1 MKRAWLRLRC
11 RALRVVVT
19 DVDGVLTDAGVY
31 YGEAGDELKKFSIR
45 DGAGVAL
52 LKSAGLTVGAITGES
67 HALVARRMKK
77 IGADFLLSGV
87 RDKLQA
93 VERHAARNGFALSEM
108 GYLGDEINDVC
119 MLGKVGVFFAPAD
132 AAPEIRSNADMVLE
146 TRGGEGALREAA
158 QIILAYQGKLEDAI
172 DEYVRG
178 CRGQNAGVRLHT
190 FKRVAR
196 GTRKRS

>member
-52 LKSAGLTVGAITGES
+52 LKSAGLSVGAITGES

-87 RDKLQA
+87 RDKLEA
-93 VERHAARNGFALSEM
+93 IERHAARDGFKLSEI
-108 GYLGDEINDVC
+108 GYIGDEINDVC
-119 MLGKVGVFFAPAD
+119 LLGKVGVFFAPAD
-132 AAPEIRSNADMVLE
+132 AAPEIRSGADVVLE

-158 QIILAYQGKLEDAI
+158 QIVLAYQGRLQDAI
-172 DEYVRG
+172 DEYVRR
-178 CRGQNAGVRLHT
+178 CRGQNGSARTHRLT
-190 FKRVAR
+190 RVAPR
-196 GTRKRS
+196 TRRR

>member
-1 MKRAWLRLRC
+1 VKRAWLRVRC

-87 RDKLQA
+87 RDKLEA
-93 VERHAARNGFALSEM
+93 IEHHAARDGFKLTEM
-108 GYLGDEINDVC
+108 GYIGDEINDVC
-119 MLGKVGVFFAPAD
+119 LLGKVGVFFAPAD
-132 AAPEIRSNADMVLE
+132 AAPEIRSGADVVLE

-158 QIILAYQGKLEDAI
+158 QMVLAYQGKLQDAI
-172 DEYVRG
+172 DEYVRS
-178 CRGQNAGVRLHT
+178 CRGQNGSARTHRLA
-190 FKRVAR
+190 RVAPR
-196 GTRKRS
+196 TRRR

>member
-1 MKRAWLRLRC
+1 MKRAWLRVRC

-87 RDKLQA
+87 RDKLEA
-93 VERHAARNGFALSEM
+93 LERHAARDGFKLSEM
-108 GYLGDEINDVC
+108 GYIGDEINDVC
-119 MLGKVGVFFAPAD
+119 LLGKVGVFFAPAD
-132 AAPEIRSNADMVLE
+132 AAPEIRSGADVVLE
-146 TRGGEGALREAA
+146 THGGDGALREAA
-158 QIILAYQGKLEDAI
+158 QIVLAYQGKLEDAI

-178 CRGQNAGVRLHT
+178 CRGQNANARTHRLT
-190 FKRVAR
+190 RVAPR
-196 GTRKRS
+196 TRKR